1 MFPVFF
7 CLSLEKVDSQ
17 NQQLC
22 GDTIVLYDLGYR
34 SIRFGISFYTIRDI
48 VLYDLEYRTI
58 RFRES
63 LSCAA
68 KTRVMGG
75 ARPLAV
81 CKPPPHVAPGH
92 ADGCLW
98 RQQVSHLPMGF
109 QVGRDVAFDYS

>member
-1 MFPVFF
+1 MGGYAPFSPVVEYRSVRFGI
-7 CLSLEKVDSQ
+7 SYYTIWD
-17 NQQLC
+17 
-22 GDTIVLYDLGYR
+22 IVLYDLGYR
-34 SIRFGISFYTIRDI
+34 S
-48 VLYDLEYRTI
+48 I